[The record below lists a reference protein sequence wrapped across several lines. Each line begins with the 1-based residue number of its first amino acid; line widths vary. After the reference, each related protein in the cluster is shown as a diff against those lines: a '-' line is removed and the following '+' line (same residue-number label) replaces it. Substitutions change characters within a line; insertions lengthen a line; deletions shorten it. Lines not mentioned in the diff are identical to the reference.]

1 MARILVIDDDSDV
14 RALICGDL
22 RSAGHD
28 VTAAADG
35 AQGLALQRQSP
46 AELVVTD
53 IFMPEKEGIETI
65 RSIRKLDPSVPILAI
80 SGGGRAANTDFLPLA
95 EKFGANG
102 TLAKPFSTNALL
114 NAVRTALPTAASS

>member
-1 MARILVIDDDSDV
+1 MSRILVIDDEAMARTV
-14 RALICGDL
+14 METVLKR
-22 RSAGHD
+22 AGHS
-28 VTAAADG
+28 VRCEKDG
-35 AQGLALQRQSP
+35 QAGLAAFMRETP
-46 AELVVTD
+46 DLVITD
-53 IFMPEKEGIETI
+53 IIMPEKEGIETI